1 MILTGDAIYK
11 RLGNSIII
19 DPFDFNKL
27 NPNSYNLTLNNKLLV
42 YNKQKLDMKINNDYH
57 IVEIPEEGLLLEP
70 SSGISTIMIIILLK
84 FLKKVCC

>member
-42 YNKQKLDMKINNDYH
+42 YNKQKLKD
-57 IVEIPEEGLLLEP
+57 
-70 SSGISTIMIIILLK
+70 
-84 FLKKVCC
+84 LKKD